1 MKIIYYTLIIFLLLT
16 GIGFIRGW
24 AAGKN
29 NKLKIRFR
37 KYRFR
42 NARVLLQR
50 TLENNNELFK
60 GTGIPLTVYQYN
72 LLRVAVFLLICFFR
86 ITGKGFST
94 DSAIIIIIIFFLFI
108 ITSPG
113 LTILNK
119 RMPFALLLNLLKRH
133 QQVKIDEEIYKAVS
147 QLKNLVIAQKDAPMS
162 AFFLIEQITRFTKKT
177 RMIFS
182 KTLVLLHEEDQEA
195 AVEYFKSASGT
206 KLGNE
211 FGNIISKLD
220 GLNPAELKEHLM
232 QIQSAVRD
240 EKVTNR
246 LRQQELFSNL
256 IFIPIIAASMVI
268 ILNFVIIT
276 VWMDSIYN
284 MLKF

>member
-1 MKIIYYTLIIFLLLT
+1 MKIIYYALILFLLLT
-16 GIGFIRGW
+16 GTGCIRGW
-24 AAGKN
+24 LMEKN
-29 NKLKIRFR
+29 NKLKVSFR

-42 NARVLLQR
+42 NARILVR
-50 TLENNNELFK
+50 KSLENHNDLFK

-72 LLRVAVFLLICFFR
+72 LLRIAVSLLAFIFQ
-86 ITGKGFST
+86 ITAKGFST
-94 DSAIIIIIIFFLFI
+94 DSVIIIIIIFFLFV

-119 RMPFALLLNLLKRH
+119 RMPFALLLNILKRH
-133 QQVKIDEEIYKAVS
+133 HRIKTDDEIYKAVS
-147 QLKNLVIAQKDAPMS
+147 QLKNLVIAQKDTPMS

-177 RMIFS
+177 KMIFS
-182 KTLVLLHEEDQEA
+182 KTLVLLHEGNQEA
-195 AVEYFKSASGT
+195 AVEFFKSASGT
-206 KLGNE
+206 KLGSE

-220 GLNPAELKEHLM
+220 GMNPAELKEHLV
-232 QIQSAVRD
+232 QLQSAVRD

-256 IFIPIIAASMVI
+256 MFVPIIAASMVI

-284 MLKF
+284 MLEF